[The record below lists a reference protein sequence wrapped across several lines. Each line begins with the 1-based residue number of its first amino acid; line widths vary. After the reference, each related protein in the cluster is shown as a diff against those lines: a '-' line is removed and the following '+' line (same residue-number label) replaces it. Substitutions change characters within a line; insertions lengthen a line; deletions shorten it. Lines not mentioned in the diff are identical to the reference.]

1 VEALKMRQVGTII
14 VITIVLVV
22 GLVLFLVWGP
32 MAEKPGMRT
41 VVSIPETPGS
51 KAAPAKTEPSHQR
64 SHTTGKH
71 GEQAAQEVAGSAPSG
86 GTPATAGGPA
96 EAAGTPRSVRPFP
109 TVADIPPGTAR
120 SKLQAAYGKPNIVT
134 TVLDGGRLVE
144 TFVYLRPDPNAATIV
159 LLRNGRVVG
168 ANTTDY

>member
-1 VEALKMRQVGTII
+1 MMRQVGTII
-14 VITIVLVV
+14 VITLVLVAA
-22 GLVLFLVWGP
+22 LVLFLVWGP
-32 MAEKPGMRT
+32 MSEKPGMRT
-41 VVSIPETPGS
+41 VVSMPETPGS
-51 KAAPAKTEPSHQR
+51 KAAPAKTEPSHPR
-64 SHTTGKH
+64 SHTAGRQ
-71 GEQAAQEVAGSAPSG
+71 GEQASRDVAGSVTPG
-86 GTPATAGGPA
+86 GTPTPGGGPA
-96 EAAGTPRSVRPFP
+96 EAAGTPRPARPFP

-168 ANTTDY
+168 SNTTDY